1 MLINIKTSEENK
13 RIVTELSNK
22 LSLGSENY
30 ISRIALA
37 FSLARGQM
45 LDLEKDLRDSKGK
58 EYKEE
63 VLFGKHID
71 FYVAMICQHY
81 NIYKTDKDVPKYL
94 KMHIDHGL
102 ESINRLFELNKNYTS
117 IDFLIENIEKGISAL
132 EDVEVGLDPVRNFNQ
147 TVKKKSFTDVIKILV
162 GRDLATNEPIYYYPN
177 DISIHN
183 NAHIAVAGN
192 SGTGKTYFALN
203 LLQQFVKS
211 SDSQVNFIYLDFK
224 GLKKEDEEMLKPFFT
239 ETNTTYIDAPHRPFP
254 LNPLS
259 FIDNVNEKNKLMGI
273 SKFVDI
279 ITSYSGI
286 GKNQQQTLKDSAKE
300 VFFEKKHGDYPSMKE
315 IYERVLEKE
324 GDKSSTLREILE
336 SLSDYDIFETQVI
349 PGISFLNNN
358 YYFSLS
364 GDLSK
369 ALRFTSVFLVINYI
383 YNIFMNMENAPIEN
397 NIQGMRYVFLI
408 DEAHVIFK
416 DKKSQDLLEKILRE
430 IRSKGVAVVLL
441 SQGIEEFN
449 QPSFD
454 FSSMCE
460 TAFLFDIKDKTNLK
474 LMAKFMGFGD
484 RDIYK
489 LKNSMEKILKYQV
502 VSNLKEYKVGELF
515 TTML

>member
-1 MLINIKTSEENK
+1 MLINIKTSEDNK

-22 LSLGSENY
+22 LNLGSENY
-30 ISRIALA
+30 IARIALA
-37 FSLARGQM
+37 YSLSKRQS
-45 LDLEKDLRDSKGK
+45 LNLETDIKDSKGK

-81 NIYKTDKDVPKYL
+81 NIYKTDKDIPKYI
-94 KMHIDHGL
+94 KMHIDNGL
-102 ESINRLFELNKNYTS
+102 EAINRLFELNKNYTS
-117 IDFLIENIEKGISAL
+117 IDFLVENIEKGISAL
-132 EDVEVGLDPVRNFNQ
+132 EDVDVSLESVKNFNQ
-147 TVKKKSFTDVIKILV
+147 RIKKSSFNGLIKILV
-162 GRDLATNEPIYYYPN
+162 GKDLNTNEPIYFQPN
-177 DISIHN
+177 DLTIHN
-183 NAHIAVAGN
+183 NAHVAVAGN

-203 LLQQFVKS
+203 FLKQFAKS
-211 SDSQVNFIYLDFK
+211 SDSLVNFIYLDFK
-224 GLKKEDEEMLKPFFT
+224 GLKKEDEETLKPFFT
-239 ETNTTYIDAPHRPFP
+239 ETNTTYIDAPHKPFP

-286 GKNQQQTLKDSAKE
+286 GKNQQQTLKDAARE
-300 VFFEKKHGDYPSMKE
+300 VFFEKKHGEYPSMKE
-315 IYERVLEKE
+315 IYDRVIEKE

-336 SLSDYDIFETQVI
+336 SLSDYDIFETEVNPNI
-349 PGISFLNNN
+349 NFLNSN

-364 GDLSK
+364 GDLNK
-369 ALRFTSVFLVINYI
+369 AVRFTSVFLVINYI
-383 YNIFMNMENAPIEN
+383 YNIFMNMENALIEN
-397 NIQGMRYVFLI
+397 NIQSMRYVLLI

-474 LMAKFMGFGD
+474 MMAKFMGFGEKESF
-484 RDIYK
+484 K
-489 LKNSMEKILKYQV
+489 LKNSMEKIKKYQV

-515 TTML
+515 VV